1 MFRRLRAAQ
10 RKRLPAF
17 RVPCGI
23 IPLARTPKPPM
34 ARFVALCAAQGRLIG
49 VSGARLF
56 DQRKEARAAQ
66 ARLAGPQAI
75 ERQRGERRAPAGGVA
90 RERTA
95 SERRAA
101 SCADER
107 AVDSRFAC
115 GFDVRHDDVLMT
127 ARNITD
133 DCTPDAVPESVA
145 ASPENHPVALRQS
158 CTIRRV

>member
-1 MFRRLRAAQ
+1 MRHY
-10 RKRLPAF
+10 PACAH
-17 RVPCGI
+17 PETADGAIC
-23 IPLARTPKPPM
+23 RT
-34 ARFVALCAAQGRLIG
+34 CAAKARLIG

-90 RERTA
+90 RERAA

-145 ASPENHPVALRQS
+145 ASRENHPVALRQS